1 MNPSPRPLGSSSV
14 AVGPLGLG
22 CWPLAGMTRA
32 GITHAAAVATVRA
45 AIDAGVTHLDTAY
58 CYGEHG
64 ESEQA
69 IGEALGLTAAGAED
83 GGRRRDAVVL
93 AGKCGIHWEPD
104 TSRSPPR
111 RQVVDGRPERIRAEV
126 EESLR
131 RLGTDRF
138 DLLYLHAPD
147 PAVPIEDSAGE
158 LKRLL
163 DAGKARAIGLS
174 NASVANL
181 ERFAAEC
188 PLSAC
193 QMQFNML
200 QRAIEADIL
209 PWCMRHGVA
218 VVAYWPLMKGLLAG
232 KMRRGQEFPADDSRR
247 KYPIFAG
254 DEFARNL
261 DFVDA
266 LRPVAARLGCTL
278 TALVLAWTAEQPGI
292 TSVLFG
298 ATSPEQVAE
307 NAAALGCELDQ
318 AARDAIAAAIQA
330 RGPVA
335 GRKAV

>member
-1 MNPSPRPLGSSSV
+1 MNTAPRPLGHSSV
-14 AVGPLGLG
+14 TVGPLGLG

-32 GITHAAAVATVRA
+32 GVTRAAAEATVAA
-45 AIDAGVTHLDTAY
+45 AIDAGITHLDTAY

-104 TSRSPPR
+104 ASRSPPR

-181 ERFAAEC
+181 ERFAVVC

-200 QRAIEADIL
+200 QRDIEADVL

-307 NAAALGCELDQ
+307 NAAALRCDLDD
-318 AARDAIAAAIQA
+318 AARSTIAAAIQA

-335 GRKAV
+335 GRKGV